1 MGPRHAARDLSNWKI
16 FEMAKRED
24 LSLPIA
30 QRREAIPG
38 LIDRALEIQLVF
50 GSARRVR
57 DAGAQQLVSRASHAL
72 VLCVGAPEPI
82 VHRVSRNSVDP
93 GHE

>member
-1 MGPRHAARDLSNWKI
+1 MGPRHAARDLSDWEI

-24 LSLPIA
+24 LGLPVA
-30 QRREAIPG
+30 QRREAIPD

-50 GSARRVR
+50 GSAGRHR

-72 VLCVGAPEPI
+72 VLCVDAPELV